1 MNREVLNFAAIG
13 LAILAVVTGVVLY
26 LNRGAYVELEGS
38 VQNVRVQAMDKER
51 SVVVIDFRFVNSSDY
66 PFVVRTVRVF
76 LDDADGNRLEGTLV
90 ADSEAARLFEY
101 FPLLGEKYNKSLI
114 IRNRVESRES
124 MDHMICALFEA
135 PDSTVELRQRVLIR
149 IEDVDGAVSEIV
161 EEPERNQ

>member
-13 LAILAVVTGVVLY
+13 LVILAVLTGVVLY
-26 LNRGAYVELEGS
+26 LNRGAHVDLEGS
-38 VQNVRVQAMDKER
+38 VQRVRWEAMDKE
-51 SVVVIDFRFVNSSDY
+51 SSAVVVDFRFVNSSDY

-101 FPLLGEKYNKSLI
+101 FPLLGEKFNKSLI
-114 IRNRVESRES
+114 IRNRVEPRES
-124 MDHMICALFEA
+124 MDRMICARFEA
-135 PDSTVELRQRVLIR
+135 PDSAVDLRQRVLLR

-161 EEPERNQ
+161 EGPQRNQ